1 MGGGASG
8 PVLLPSIDA
17 WTPRD
22 VIPHP
27 PFASQLTLEEE
38 LARFERLKPRLR
50 DVWQLLAADDDAPC
64 TTVVV
69 PSLTL
74 DQREL
79 TQLEGAPY
87 YEERLLFLLIRLR
100 NPRSHVVYVT
110 SQPVHPLIL
119 DYLLNLMLGV
129 PASHARNRLTMLCA
143 YDASPRSLTEKIL
156 ERPRLI
162 ERIRCAIPDP
172 ARAYLSVFT
181 ATPLERKLAV
191 LLGIPLNGADPAL
204 APLGSKSGNRRVF
217 REAGLAFPDGFEDL
231 RHERDVLDALEALR
245 GRRPELRRAVIKL
258 NEGFSGSGN
267 AVFRYPIATDRPAL
281 ERAFRRVNFVGPG
294 ERRERYFAKFRE
306 MGGVVEEFIEGGEV
320 RSPSAQL
327 RTGPDGEVLSLS
339 THDQILDDGSGQIFL
354 GCRFPADDG
363 YRMAVQEAGERVGRV
378 LAVHGVVSRYGVDFI
393 ARRREPGAPWE
404 VYAIEI
410 NLRLGGTTHPFLA
423 LRFLC
428 GGALDPATG
437 LYRSESGR
445 MKCYRATDNLHAR
458 RYHGLL
464 PEDLIEIVTIN
475 QLNFSHRTETG
486 VLFHMIGALSQ
497 FGKLG
502 LTAIGSSHEEADE
515 LYQRTLSVLHAET
528 RYG

>member
-1 MGGGASG
+1 METGWGRAAIPFPTSPGAE
-8 PVLLPSIDA
+8 A
-17 WTPRD
+17 

-38 LARFERLKPRLR
+38 LAQFERLKPRLR
-50 DVWQLLAADDDAPC
+50 EVWQLLAADDDAPC

-79 TQLEGAPY
+79 AQLQGASF

-100 NPRSHVVYVT
+100 NPRAHVVYVT
-110 SQPVHPLIL
+110 SQPVHPMIL
-119 DYLLNLMLGV
+119 EYLLNLLLGI
-129 PASHARNRLTMLCA
+129 PASHARQRLTMLCA

-156 ERPRLI
+156 ERPRLL
-162 ERIRCAIPDP
+162 ERIRLAIRNP
-172 ARAYLSVFT
+172 AQAYLSVFN

-204 APLGSKSGNRRVF
+204 AGLGSKSGGRRVF
-217 REAGLAFPDGFEDL
+217 REAGVPYPAGFEDL
-231 RHERDVLDALEALR
+231 RDEGDVLDALADLR
-245 GRRPELRRAVIKL
+245 GQRPGIRRAVVKL
-258 NEGFSGSGN
+258 NEGFSGEGN
-267 AVFRYPIATDRPAL
+267 AIFRYPMAEDRPAL
-281 ERAFRRVNFVGPG
+281 ARAFRRLDFVGPG

-306 MGGVVEEFIEGGEV
+306 MGGIVEEFIEGGET

-327 RTGPDGEVLSLS
+327 RTGPDGEVLPLS
-339 THDQILDDGSGQIFL
+339 THDQILDQESGQIFL
-354 GCRFPADDG
+354 GCRFPAADG
-363 YRMAVQEAGERVGRV
+363 YRLAVQEAGIAVGKV
-378 LAVHGVVSRYGVDFI
+378 LAARGVVSRYGVDFM
-393 ARRREPGAPWE
+393 ARRREAGGPWE
-404 VYAIEI
+404 LLAIEI

-428 GGALDPATG
+428 GGAADPLTG
-437 LYRSESGR
+437 LFTSASGR
-445 MKCYRATDNLHAR
+445 TKYYRATDNLHAA
-458 RYHGLL
+458 RYRGLI

-497 FGKLG
+497 YGKVG
-502 LTAIGSSHEEADE
+502 LTAIGDSPAEADA
-515 LYQRTLSVLHAET
+515 LHDRTLAVLEAET